1 MMAGIRDGIDFLKKD
16 FWLTF
21 RYSLFLAAGY
31 LLVIPV
37 IRGIAHL
44 DAIQSAQC
52 LSQTFSLM
60 AMILFVPVV
69 APEMNPDIREI
80 IYSRSWSYAHTVMI
94 RLCLALVMLICM
106 IIGFAYVMKYHG
118 CQFPYGIYV
127 SCTIIYTAI
136 LGIMSLFITMLTRH
150 VLAGYL
156 FVISYWSCCQSQII
170 SPDSIYYLFAIVDG
184 RFVVTKVIM
193 TLLLLF
199 LMGIGMIVFL
209 KKDEDSWRIFSL

>member
-1 MMAGIRDGIDFLKKD
+1 MDFLKKE

-21 RYSLFLAAGY
+21 RYSLFLAIGY

-44 DAIQSAQC
+44 DAIQTAQC

-60 AMILFVPVV
+60 AMILFVPVA

-80 IYSRSWSYAHTVMI
+80 IYSKSRSYLYTVMI
-94 RLCLALVMLICM
+94 RLCCTLVMLICM
-106 IIGFAYVMKYHG
+106 VMGFAFVLKYNG

-136 LGIMSLFITMLTRH
+136 LGIMSLFMTMLTRH
-150 VLAGYL
+150 VLTGYL
-156 FVISYWSCCQSQII
+156 SIISYWSCCQSQII
-170 SPDSIYYLFAIVDG
+170 SQDSIYYLFAIVDG

-199 LMGIGMIVFL
+199 LMGTGMIVFL
-209 KKDEDSWRIFSL
+209 KKDENSWRIFSL